1 MRNRTERPPKP
12 RAVSR
17 RSASAGPVP
26 RSQAYSNT
34 AVRTTARLPTALCG
48 KVVYLAAPV
57 ALYQTLLYRRAE
69 RLLGEGGA
77 ALVISA
83 RDWFADHDTW
93 IREFPGLIRQIHAI
107 VVALGP
113 DCTVGVGVVREI
125 IEAVAH
131 ELLVYFLTP
140 DFKFYELAHSRLLVP
155 DRPTRRQFAI
165 WTHRDRGC
173 TLPGR

>member
-1 MRNRTERPPKP
+1 MCDETKRPPEP
-12 RAVSR
+12 RAASQ

-26 RSQAYSNT
+26 RSHAYSNT
-34 AVRTTARLPTALCG
+34 AVRTTARVPTALCG

-69 RLLGEGGA
+69 RLLSEGGA

-83 RDWFADHDTW
+83 RDRFADHDTW

-113 DCTVGVGVVREI
+113 DRTIGTGVVREI

-131 ELLVYFLTP
+131 ELPVYFLTP
-140 DFKFYELAHSRLLVP
+140 DFKFHGLARSTLLVP
-155 DRPTRRQFAI
+155 DRPTRRLFAI
-165 WTHRDRGC
+165 WTHRGC

>member
-1 MRNRTERPPKP
+1 MRHTTKRPPAA
-12 RAVSR
+12 RAAKR
-17 RSASAGPVP
+17 RSACTGPTDRSCLHSSTSA
-26 RSQAYSNT
+26 RST
-34 AVRTTARLPTALCG
+34 ATVPTALCG

-57 ALYQTLLYRRAE
+57 ALYQTLFYRRAE

-83 RDWFADHDTW
+83 RDRFADHNTW

-113 DCTVGVGVVREI
+113 DHTIGTGVMREI

-131 ELLVYFLTP
+131 ELSVYFLTS
-140 DFKFYELAHSRLLVP
+140 DFKFYELARSTLLVP
-155 DRPTRRQFAI
+155 DRPTRRHFAI
-165 WTHRDRGC
+165 WTHRGC